1 MSGAPPRGVGPHKDS
16 GFLSFLLQDDQP
28 GLQVEVAPD
37 HWIDALP
44 LPGTLLAN
52 PDSRVRQA
60 LLPDPEI
67 LRRFMARHGVTEEVR
82 LCRVA

>member
-1 MSGAPPRGVGPHKDS
+1 MVRTICDHAALLERGQLVESGALR
-16 GFLSFLLQDDQP
+16 
-28 GLQVEVAPD
+28 
-37 HWIDALP
+37 
-44 LPGTLLAN
+44 TLLAN